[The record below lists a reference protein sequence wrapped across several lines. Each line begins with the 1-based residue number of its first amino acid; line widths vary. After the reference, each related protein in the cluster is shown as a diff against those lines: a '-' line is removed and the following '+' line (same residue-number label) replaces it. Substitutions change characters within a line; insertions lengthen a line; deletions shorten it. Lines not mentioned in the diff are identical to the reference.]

1 MRPAPED
8 AADDAFDQREY
19 PIPERLESQ
28 RRAWR
33 FERAGLWVLLGVI
46 LLALTGVFAG
56 GPLSSRTLVSDSGR
70 LTLAYRAFRTQR
82 RRQPPAH
89 RSARRA
95 GHRSWR
101 APGRRTA
108 TGAQHPEPATATA
121 AQSQLAGWPGTG
133 GRLDEDGRLSL
144 FLTLLPNQLGEVASR
159 LEFAGESLAFDQ
171 FIYP

>member
-1 MRPAPED
+1 MRSTS
-8 AADDAFDQREY
+8 EY

-28 RRAWR
+28 RPPGVSNGRAC
-33 FERAGLWVLLGVI
+33 GSCSGVI

-70 LTLAYRAFRTQR
+70 LTLAYERFE
-82 RRQPPAH
+82 
-89 RSARRA
+89 RSGAASRLRIDLR
-95 GHRSWR
+95 G
-101 APGRRTA
+101 APGTEVGVRLGGRIA